1 MYGSTN
7 KIIPALSASEVT
19 VRVARESDALDLLRL
34 AALDSAPVPT
44 GPTVVAEVDDELV
57 AALPIDVSRAIADP
71 FHRTAA
77 VVQMLELRAG
87 QMRARTASA
96 PRAGHR
102 ARGFARSVL
111 AH

>member
-7 KIIPALSASEVT
+7 KIIPTAQSVT
-19 VRVARESDALDLLRL
+19 VRLAGESDARDLLQL

-44 GPTVVAEVDDELV
+44 GPTLLAEVDRALV
-57 AALPIDVSRAIADP
+57 AALPIDGSAAIADP

-77 VVQMLELRAG
+77 LVQMLELRAG
-87 QMRARTASA
+87 QLRASTSTSSAPSVARRAR
-96 PRAGHR
+96 R
-102 ARGFARSVL
+102 FARAVL